1 MNMKELPRWIDLSC
15 VQTVGMK
22 EDLERMVYLAKKYEF
37 ICCFSMPC
45 YTEWLVDKLKDAP
58 KTVVGGAVGFP
69 SGADLT
75 ESKVLAA
82 VRQREMGCGELDMV
96 INVSALKNREYD
108 LVKNDIRQVKEAA
121 QDLPLKVILEVA
133 YLEDY
138 EICKGAEL
146 AVECGANYVKTGTG
160 WANKPTVVDHIRLI
174 KDTIGTSAKIK
185 AAGGVRD
192 LNTLLAMID
201 AGCTRFGIGLK
212 SAENIMR
219 EAGIFEE

>member
-201 AGCTRFGIGLK
+201 AGYTRFGIGLK

>member
-1 MNMKELPRWIDLSC
+1 MNLKELPRRIDLSC

-22 EDLERMVYLAKKYEF
+22 EDLERMVFLAKKYEF
-37 ICCFSMPC
+37 VCCFSMPC
-45 YTEWLVDKLKDAP
+45 YTQWLIGKLKDAP
-58 KTVVGGAVGFP
+58 KTIVGGAVGFP

-96 INVSALKNREYD
+96 INVSALKNKEYGF
-108 LVKNDIRQVKEAA
+108 VKEDIRRVKEAA
-121 QDLPLKVILEVA
+121 EKLPLKVILEVA
-133 YLEDY
+133 YLTDY

-146 AVECGANYVKTGTG
+146 AVECGADYVKTGTG
-160 WANKPTVVDHIRLI
+160 WANKPTLVEHIHLI
-174 KDTIGTSAKIK
+174 RNTIGNAAKIK

-192 LNTLLAMID
+192 LDTVLAMID
-201 AGCTRFGIGLK
+201 AGCARFGIGLK

-219 EAGIFEE
+219 EAGIFEQ